1 MDHDPGCIQE
11 MGLRPISDGRPFK
24 LSGGLTVE
32 DTERAQL
39 IAVTRAEAIRDERQY
54 LVELLKAVREQEER
68 EAMIAAAWNSKPE
81 TGVVN

>member
-1 MDHDPGCIQE
+1 M
-11 MGLRPISDGRPFK
+11 
-24 LSGGLTVE
+24 E